1 MGAGASTVNGGTPSP
16 PPSPPSPRPTGSADG
31 TQAAATVARLVLLP
45 AGDPESPVTHGIQM
59 GPDNGMGVLTGTP
72 PVIAAL
78 KEGSRAF
85 DSRGFVLGDRISH
98 INPNLAGGRPHPA
111 LDILGDAAAA
121 ESELSRLQG
130 DLITRVWVL
139 RAACAAPVARKPPC
153 GIFGITFV
161 TVLAD
166 GKERLFV
173 KNSEPSSAAHMC
185 GGLPPGCRIISVC
198 GTVTSSSTVAA
209 KLLSELPVGEAATFE
224 VDHTHWYDGA
234 IHWWPY
240 REAATVP
247 PNPTPKLV
255 TGTVCGGPFVSEA
268 ACRTGKPSS
277 GRKMPVVHLVCE
289 LGDRV

>member
-1 MGAGASTVNGGTPSP
+1 MGAGASTVNGAPSP
-16 PPSPPSPRPTGSADG
+16 PPSPPRSPSPTSVDG
-31 TQAAATVARLVLLP
+31 QAAATVARLVLLP
-45 AGDPESPVTHGIQM
+45 AGDVKHGIQM
-59 GPDNGMGVLTGTP
+59 GPDIGMGMLTGTP